1 MVSESPPFW
10 WERPGWQAW
19 ALWPFSALYGS
30 IAGYRMEKGKR
41 ATVSVPVICAGNFTA
56 GGAGKTPTAL
66 ALARAA
72 KERGLVPGFLS
83 RGYGGSIDV
92 TTVVDPARHLAEAVG
107 DEPLLLAREALTVI
121 SRRRREGAER
131 LIREGADLIIMDD
144 GFQSA
149 ALAVDYALIVVDSK
163 RAIGNGFLIPAGPL
177 RAPLSVQLRHAS
189 ALLKVGDGDNADPL
203 VRRAA
208 RAGLGVMDARLEPR
222 PMPELAGAR
231 VLAFA
236 GIADPDKF
244 FRTARSLGAD
254 LVETR
259 SFPDHAHLPED
270 RIRDLIDTAAREKL
284 QLITTA
290 KDAVRLAGASVLAD
304 TLRAACLVVEVDM
317 TFDDPAAPTR
327 IIDLA
332 VQAARKRMLGA

>member
-10 WERPGWQAW
+10 WQRPGWQAV
-19 ALWPFSALYGS
+19 ALWPFSALYGL

-41 ATVSVPVICAGNFTA
+41 APVSVPVICAGNFTA

-72 KERGLVPGFLS
+72 KARGLKPGFLS
-83 RGYGGSIDV
+83 RGYGGSLDV
-92 TTVVDPARHLAEAVG
+92 TTVVDPAHHRADAVG

-131 LIREGADLIIMDD
+131 LIREGAELIIMDD
-144 GFQSA
+144 GYQSA
-149 ALAVDYALIVVDSK
+149 SLAVDFALIVVDGT

-177 RAPLSVQLRHAS
+177 RAPLAVQFRHAS
-189 ALLKVGDGDNADPL
+189 ALLKVGDGDRADPL

-208 RAGLGVMDARLEPR
+208 RAGLGVLNARLEPR
-222 PMPELAGAR
+222 PMPALAGTR

-244 FRTARSLGAD
+244 FKTASSLGVD

-259 SFPDHAHLPED
+259 RFPDHAHLPD
-270 RIRDLIDTAAREKL
+270 DQIRDLLDTARREGL

-290 KDAVRLAGASVLAD
+290 KDAVRLAGASPLAD
-304 TLRAACLVVEVDM
+304 ALAAAALVIEVDM
-317 TFDDPAAPTR
+317 TFDDPAAPAR
-327 IIDLA
+327 IIDQAL
-332 VQAARKRMLGA
+332 QAARKRMLGV